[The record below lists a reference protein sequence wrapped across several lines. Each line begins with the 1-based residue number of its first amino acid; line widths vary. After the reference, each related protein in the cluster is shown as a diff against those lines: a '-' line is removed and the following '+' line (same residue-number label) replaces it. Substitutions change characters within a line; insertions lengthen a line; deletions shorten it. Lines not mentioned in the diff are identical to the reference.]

1 MASVHH
7 ESVQEQIAEDDV
19 SDEEHRHH
27 AQIIMLQ
34 SSLVNDEMAIEE
46 TVSEGNYSTNQ
57 QHVVNNP
64 RSDDQSKIIQKKM
77 AT

>member
-1 MASVHH
+1 MASVH

-19 SDEEHRHH
+19 SDEEHRH
-27 AQIIMLQ
+27 AQIMMLQ
-34 SSLVNDEMAIEE
+34 TSLVNDDMAIEE

-64 RSDDQSKIIQKKM
+64 SDDQSKIIQKM